1 MNNFHRYI
9 SIIFFLIINLLKE
22 INLIN
27 DFDYTLFNKH
37 SSLFYKKYLLKN
49 FNVIK
54 CKKSKYI
61 IGEYSALYNSIDI
74 NTIDLISIDNYI
86 RFFDYYKNNK
96 EIYNIIQNNIFDNSV
111 YFTKKLK
118 ISFKNY
124 KILQFKKINF
134 YIFAIIEM
142 LKNVLYIDNNI
153 NLIEQNIKIMLNYC
167 NIKINYNE
175 ELNNLYL
182 DIYNHI
188 DWSKALIKSNIYN
201 IQNMINEFYNKLQNT
216 YSFLEEAYYKYDIII
231 SNKEIYKYINLESLY
246 YELLYSIDNHA
257 YFNKDLKLISIHEIY
272 NNYKLYFI
280 IPKIIYK
287 QVIKYLLNE
296 VSKKYY
302 EINSDFKRYEKL
314 LVYFEDNRNNVSEA
328 YAIDDGFCRSKIY
341 FNLYLP
347 ITIAKAI
354 QLVSH
359 EYTHHVNNCV
369 LLLHKHNLIRNKII
383 TKTDLKYNKYK
394 NTNLMSFIYEGIA
407 EHAVDIIFSY
417 EEKYWLIKEILLK
430 YKTYFNVNQ
439 LLKLYFKNIKNII
452 ESHLLSEKIIN
463 KLWKNYVIISK
474 MLNENKIDIDKCNY
488 LLLKNFKHSMT
499 WPNCSFFNKYKS
511 YIAGYIHGKE
521 LIENY
526 INKEYIKLNK
536 STNKL
541 KLLTNFM
548 QKPILMK
555 KLNLLINK

>member
-1 MNNFHRYI
+1 MNKFHRYI
-9 SIIFFLIINLLKE
+9 SIIFLLIINLLKE
-22 INLIN
+22 IILFN

-37 SSLFYKKYLLKN
+37 SSLFYKSYLLKN

-61 IGEYSALYNSIDI
+61 IEEYSALYNSIDI

-96 EIYNIIQNNIFDNSV
+96 EIYNIIQNDIFDNSV

-118 ISFKNY
+118 ISFKKY
-124 KILQFKKINF
+124 KMLQFKKINF
-134 YIFAIIEM
+134 YIFAIIEI
-142 LKNVLYIDNNI
+142 LKNVLFIDNNI
-153 NLIEQNIKIMLNYC
+153 NIIEQNIKIMLNYC
-167 NIKINYNE
+167 NLKINYNE

-246 YELLYSIDNHA
+246 YELLYSIDNYA
-257 YFNKDLKLISIHEIY
+257 YTNKDLKLISINEIY

-287 QVIKYLLNE
+287 QVIKDLLNE

-314 LVYFEDNRNNVSEA
+314 LIYFEDNKNNVSEA
-328 YAIDDGFCRSKIY
+328 YAIDDGFCQSKIY

-359 EYTHHVNNCV
+359 EYTHHVNNCI
-369 LLLHKHNLIRNKII
+369 LLLHKHNLIRNEII